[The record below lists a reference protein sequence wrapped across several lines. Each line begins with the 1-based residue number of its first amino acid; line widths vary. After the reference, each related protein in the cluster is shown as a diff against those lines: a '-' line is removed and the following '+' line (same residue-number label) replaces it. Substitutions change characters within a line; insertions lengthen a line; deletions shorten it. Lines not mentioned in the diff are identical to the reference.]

1 LVAVSGKYFV
11 KLQPTRQYGNSLLT
25 TLNAI
30 APIFLII
37 ATGHLMFRFRVVD
50 ETVWSA
56 IEHLCFYLLLP
67 ALIIRT
73 LSRAD
78 LLGVP
83 VVDFITVLI
92 VAILGMS
99 AFLVGTHALFR
110 KRFPQSGPSFSSVFQ
125 GATRFH
131 GFVAIAVIGPLYG
144 DDGIALAALAL
155 AVMVPLLNVASV
167 IVLSVYGHSAVKPA
181 TSAVTKKILTNPLII
196 ACLIGLLFN
205 WLGVPDILFDSI
217 DIIGA
222 GGLGLALLAVG
233 SGMQLGHAA
242 QHKLL
247 LTLGV
252 LIRLIGMPVMIIAMS
267 WLVGLDGLART
278 VAIIAGAVPT
288 AASAYVMARKMGGN
302 AELMSSIVTF
312 QVIVAFFTLPL
323 FIYIAEQL

>member
-1 LVAVSGKYFV
+1 
-11 KLQPTRQYGNSLLT
+11 LLT

-30 APIFLII
+30 TPIFLII
-37 ATGHLMFRFRVVD
+37 ATGYLLFRFRVVN
-50 ETVWSA
+50 ESVWSA
-56 IEHLCFYLLLP
+56 IEHICFYLLLP

-73 LSRAD
+73 LSRAN

-83 VVDFITVLI
+83 VVDFMAVLV

-99 AFLVGTHALFR
+99 ILLILTHTLFR
-110 KRFPQSGPSFSSVFQ
+110 KRFPKSGPSFSSVFQ

-144 DDGIALAALAL
+144 DEGIALAALAL
-155 AVMVPLLNVASV
+155 AVMVPLLNIASV
-167 IVLSVYGHSAVKPA
+167 IVLSVYGHSDVKPA
-181 TSAVTKKILTNPLII
+181 ASAVIGKILTNPLII
-196 ACLIGLLFN
+196 ACVIGLLFN

-233 SGMQLGHAA
+233 SGLKLGHAA

-247 LTLGV
+247 LTIGV
-252 LIRLIGMPVMIIAMS
+252 LTRLIGMPVIVIAMS
-267 WLVGLDGLART
+267 WLIGLDGLART

-288 AASAYVMARKMGGN
+288 ASSAYVMARKMGGN

-312 QVIVAFFTLPL
+312 QIIVAFFTLPL

>member
-1 LVAVSGKYFV
+1 M
-11 KLQPTRQYGNSLLT
+11 LT
-25 TLNAI
+25 TINAI

-37 ATGHLMFRFRVVD
+37 ATGNLLFRFRIVN

-56 IEHLCFYLLLP
+56 IEHICFYLLLP
-67 ALIIRT
+67 ALIVRT

-78 LLGVP
+78 LLSVP
-83 VVDFITVLI
+83 LAGFVAVLI
-92 VAILGMS
+92 VAVLGMS
-99 AFLVGTHALFR
+99 FLLILVHAIFR

-144 DDGIALAALAL
+144 DTGITHAALAL
-155 AVMVPLLNVASV
+155 AVMVPLLNVTSV
-167 IVLSVYGHSAVKPA
+167 IVLSIYGDNDIKPVASAVA
-181 TSAVTKKILTNPLII
+181 WKILTNPLII
-196 ACLIGLLFN
+196 ACAIGLGFN
-205 WLGVPDILFDSI
+205 WLGMPDILFAGI

-233 SGMQLGHAA
+233 SGMRLGQAA

-247 LTLGV
+247 LTVGV
-252 LIRLIGMPVMIIAMS
+252 LVRLIGMPAIVIAMS

>member
-1 LVAVSGKYFV
+1 VI
-11 KLQPTRQYGNSLLT
+11 T

-37 ATGHLMFRFRVVD
+37 ATGYLLYRARIVN
-50 ETVWSA
+50 EAVWSA
-56 IEHLCFYLLLP
+56 IEHICFYLLLP
-67 ALIIRT
+67 FLIVRT
-73 LSRAD
+73 LSRAN
-78 LLGVP
+78 LGSVP
-83 VVDFITVLI
+83 IVDFLIVLV

-99 AFLVGTHALFR
+99 TLLILIHGLVWR
-110 KRFPQSGPSFSSVFQ
+110 RFPQSGPSFSSVFQ

-144 DDGIALAALAL
+144 DAGVTLAALAL
-155 AVMVPLLNVASV
+155 AIMVPLLNVISV
-167 IVLSVYGHSAVKPA
+167 IVLSIYGHSDSKPEL
-181 TSAVTKKILTNPLII
+181 SAVARKILTNPLII
-196 ACLIGLLFN
+196 ACVVGLAFN
-205 WLGVPDILFDSI
+205 WFGVPDILFDAI

-233 SGMQLGHAA
+233 AGMKPGHAA

-247 LTLGV
+247 LTIGV
-252 LIRLIGMPVMIIAMS
+252 LTRLIGMPAIIIGMS

-312 QVIVAFFTLPL
+312 QVIVAFFTLPM
-323 FIYIAEQL
+323 FISLAEHL

>member
-1 LVAVSGKYFV
+1 MI
-11 KLQPTRQYGNSLLT
+11 T

-37 ATGHLMFRFRVVD
+37 ATGYLLFKTRIVD
-50 ETVWSA
+50 ESVWSA
-56 IEHLCFYLLLP
+56 IEHICFYLLFP
-67 ALIIRT
+67 FLIIRT

-78 LLGVP
+78 LGSVP
-83 VVDFITVLI
+83 VIDFMTVII
-92 VAILGMS
+92 VAIVGMS
-99 AFLVGTHALFR
+99 VLLILTQALLR
-110 KRFPQSGPSFSSVFQ
+110 QRFPQSGPSFSSIFQ

-144 DDGIALAALAL
+144 DAGVTLAALAL
-155 AVMVPLLNVASV
+155 AIMVPLLNVISV
-167 IVLSVYGHSAVKPA
+167 VVLSVYGHSDTRPQVVAVA
-181 TSAVTKKILTNPLII
+181 KKIAANPLII
-196 ACLIGLLFN
+196 ACIVGLLFN
-205 WLGVPDILFDSI
+205 WLGVPDILFDAI

-233 SGMQLGHAA
+233 AGMNLGQAA
-242 QHKLL
+242 QHKIL
-247 LTLGV
+247 LTIGV
-252 LIRLIGMPVMIIAMS
+252 LTRLIGMPAIIIAMS

>member
-1 LVAVSGKYFV
+1 M
-11 KLQPTRQYGNSLLT
+11 LT

-30 APIFLII
+30 TPIFLII
-37 ATGHLMFRFRVVD
+37 ATGYLLFRFRVVN
-50 ETVWSA
+50 ESVWSA
-56 IEHLCFYLLLP
+56 IEHICFYLLLP

-73 LSRAD
+73 LSRAN

-83 VVDFITVLI
+83 VVDFMTVLV

-99 AFLVGTHALFR
+99 GLMIVTQALFR
-110 KRFPQSGPSFSSVFQ
+110 KRFPQSGPSFSSLYQ

-144 DDGIALAALAL
+144 DQGITLAALAL
-155 AVMVPLLNVASV
+155 AIMVPLLNVTSV
-167 IVLSVYGHSAVKPA
+167 IVLSIYGHSDVKPA
-181 TSAVTKKILTNPLII
+181 ASAVIRKILTNPLII
-196 ACLIGLLFN
+196 ACFIGMLFN
-205 WLGVPDILFDSI
+205 WLGVADILFATI

-233 SGMQLGHAA
+233 AGMKLGHAA
-242 QHKLL
+242 QYKLL
-247 LTLGV
+247 LTVGV
-252 LIRLIGMPVMIIAMS
+252 LIRLIGMPAIIIGMS
-267 WLVGLDGLART
+267 WLVGLEGLART

-288 AASAYVMARKMGGN
+288 AASSYVMARKMGGN

-323 FIYIAEQL
+323 FIFIAEQL

>member
-1 LVAVSGKYFV
+1 MI
-11 KLQPTRQYGNSLLT
+11 T

-37 ATGHLMFRFRVVD
+37 ATGYLLFRAKIVD
-50 ETVWSA
+50 ESVWSA
-56 IEHLCFYLLLP
+56 IEHICFYLLFP
-67 ALIIRT
+67 FLIIRT
-73 LSRAD
+73 LSRAN
-78 LLGVP
+78 LGSVP
-83 VVDFITVLI
+83 VIDFMAVIV

-99 AFLVGTHALFR
+99 ALLILIQAFIW
-110 KRFPQSGPSFSSVFQ
+110 KRFPQSGPSFSSIFQ

-144 DDGIALAALAL
+144 DAGVTLAALAL
-155 AVMVPLLNVASV
+155 AIMVPLLNVISV
-167 IVLSVYGHSAVKPA
+167 VVLSVYGHSDTQPQVIAVA
-181 TSAVTKKILTNPLII
+181 KKIVTNPLII
-196 ACLIGLLFN
+196 ACIVGLLFN
-205 WLGVPDILFDSI
+205 WLGLPDVLYETIG
-217 DIIGA
+217 IIGA

-233 SGMQLGHAA
+233 AGMNFGQAA
-242 QHKLL
+242 QHKML
-247 LTLGV
+247 LTVGV
-252 LIRLIGMPVMIIAMS
+252 LTRLIGMPAIVIGMS
-267 WLVGLDGLART
+267 WLVGLDGIART